1 MSPRSFGVVWNA
13 NLEEEEKRAGT
24 PVSKVCMKHVDD
36 RREHFPPQ
44 TCSFVFS
51 FLFCCCYLHLCAT
64 SGVVYNES
72 GSVTCTHVCPTPSIF
87 SLLTQRTAVS
97 IQQLKAKMDAPYAP
111 VAKKLPEAAAAA
123 DGGVLFDGG
132 PGDMSKGEFA
142 EWWAAKKAS
151 EGLPPSPEVV
161 AAAAPAPPA
170 APPAAAAG
178 GAAAAVPLEA
188 QIVLASAAD
197 MTDGMWQLVKLA
209 DLAFAIALATDS
221 ATASCV
227 DTEEKVLRIT
237 ARAMRLWRRNP
248 GSAALLAFAS
258 CWKAKSA
265 LATTNA
271 RLARDAQRRRTINFA
286 ASFVTDARATSDA
299 GMCSGVNQVAGFAA
313 AGIEPP
319 ASGSTPSLAVTAGQ
333 TTLNDV
339 LANKTIDV
347 ECSVG
352 VGMNQTTCD
361 SAMTGKPTVAAYSFL
376 SMTNGKSVLRS
387 VAIEAV
393 LNKKVKGA
401 YGPHPLR
408 TAVLHGAQ
416 VAMSFEDAFG
426 CVHIKLLV
434 LN

>member
-1 MSPRSFGVVWNA
+1 M
-13 NLEEEEKRAGT
+13 NLAPSLAR
-24 PVSKVCMKHVDD
+24 
-36 RREHFPPQ
+36 
-44 TCSFVFS
+44 
-51 FLFCCCYLHLCAT
+51 
-64 SGVVYNES
+64 
-72 GSVTCTHVCPTPSIF
+72 THVCPTPSIF

-123 DGGVLFDGG
+123 GGGVLFDGG

-142 EWWAAKKAS
+142 AWWAAKKAS

-170 APPAAAAG
+170 APPAAAAGGAAAPAPPAAAAG

-209 DLAFAIALATDS
+209 DLAAAITLATDS

-265 LATTNA
+265 LAATNA

-333 TTLNDV
+333 NTLNDV
-339 LANKTIDV
+339 LANKTIDI

-393 LNKKVKGA
+393 LNKKVNGA
-401 YGPHPLR
+401 YSPHPLR

-434 LN
+434 LKN